1 MSAASSEREQTTAE
15 VLQFRL
21 QFMAVML
28 MAGRTEEADTAYQ
41 QALELVQDLIDAGH

>member
-1 MSAASSEREQTTAE
+1 MRSEVDRERTTAE

-28 MAGRTEEADTAYQ
+28 MAGRTEEADAAYQ
-41 QALELVQDLIDAGH
+41 QALELAQQLIDNGH